1 MAISFDLELGAEEKK
16 LLGNIIGCNE
26 TEINNSLSLYG
37 KAAIEEYIRMFLGQ
51 KVFTRGS
58 DIKEYRLFLLIKSV
72 FIDEI
77 PDEQKVCDL
86 FQMTTSESKSLI
98 KAVMSKY
105 QYELK
110 DAINKTLIAR
120 IIGAIYDDNEEY
132 YTVDIRNENIVSE
145 LNRIIGGVDGSLPP
159 IVKKRGTVTT
169 HIIKPSAFNVLISCY
184 ELSDGMKERAKRII
198 ETAVPQADNIGN
210 VKAYTIKIDYPN
222 EVKILK
228 GLYNSSN
235 GHELNIEVI
244 KGMTNIFNMTT
255 EAHSILN
262 SKIV

>member
-1 MAISFDLELGAEEKK
+1 MAISFDLELETEEKK
-16 LLGNIIGCNE
+16 LLCNIIGCE
-26 TEINNSLSLYG
+26 EAELNNSLSLYG
-37 KAAIEEYIRMFLGQ
+37 KSAIEEYIRMFLGQ

-72 FIDEI
+72 FKDEI

-110 DAINKTLIAR
+110 DAISKTLLDR
-120 IIGAIYDDNEEY
+120 IISAIYDEVEDY
-132 YTVDIRNENIVSE
+132 YTVDIRNENLVSE
-145 LNRIIGGVDGSLPP
+145 LNRILGSVDGSLPP

-169 HIIKPSAFNVLISCY
+169 HIIRPSAYNVLIACD
-184 ELSDGMKERAKRII
+184 ELRNGINERAKKII
-198 ETAVPQADNIGN
+198 ETAVPLEDEIGN
-210 VKAYTIKIDYPN
+210 VKGYTFKTDFPN

-235 GHELNIEVI
+235 GDEINIEAI
-244 KGMTNIFNMTT
+244 NGMLNGFKMTVET
-255 EAHSILN
+255 HSILN
-262 SKIV
+262 SKIA